1 MLNEDIIQN
10 VVQRVVLAEHP
21 EKIILFGSYARGEQ
35 TESSDLDLLV
45 IFESV
50 PEKGRKMA
58 EIRNAIGRVAPG
70 VGVDILVSTRNE
82 ILNPPIGSALYHGIR
97 EGRTVYAAEG

>member
-1 MLNEDIIQN
+1 MLNETIIKN
-10 VVQRVVLAEHP
+10 VVERVVLAESP
-21 EKIILFGSYARGEQ
+21 QKIILFGSYARGDQ
-35 TESSDLDLLV
+35 TESSDLDIIV
-45 IFESV
+45 VYESV

-70 VGVDILVSTRNE
+70 VGVDILVSSKDE
-82 ILNPPIGSALYHGIR
+82 IMDPPIGSALYHGVR